1 MAQPLQMKKAA
12 VVGRQSNP
20 FHKQRTVA
28 PGSGLNNMLDEQLS
42 EVDEEEEK
50 RIAIAFTEVKQGSVY
65 RERQATLK
73 GAKPNMSILRGLSS
87 IGGHAA
93 DDNQSVMADMA
104 LDCETNRINNDNYRL
119 DMTWADQET
128 RQESVLRVIE
138 RSPPFVQVF
147 YSAFLA

>member
-50 RIAIAFTEVKQGSVY
+50 RIAIAFTEVK
-65 RERQATLK
+65 
-73 GAKPNMSILRGLSS
+73 
-87 IGGHAA
+87 
-93 DDNQSVMADMA
+93 
-104 LDCETNRINNDNYRL
+104 
-119 DMTWADQET
+119 
-128 RQESVLRVIE
+128 
-138 RSPPFVQVF
+138 
-147 YSAFLA
+147 